1 MPIFQLIEE
10 ISFPPAHL
18 ASPSGILA
26 VGGDLSPERLLEGYR
41 QGIFPWYTEH
51 EPIIWW
57 SPDPRFVLF
66 PPEIRISRSMR
77 QILRRQHF
85 RITFDQ
91 AFRDVI
97 ASCQKPRPGQNGTW
111 ITEEMKKAYI
121 TLHELGYAHSVESWQ
136 GEILV
141 GGVYGISLGRC
152 FFGESMFSFAS
163 NASKAALITLNNKLR
178 DRSFG
183 LIDCQIR
190 SPHLASLGARD
201 VPRKEFI
208 TLLERLLGQETIR
221 GSWAFFAQA

>member
-1 MPIFQLIEE
+1 
-10 ISFPPAHL
+10 
-18 ASPSGILA
+18 
-26 VGGDLSPERLLEGYR
+26 
-41 QGIFPWYTEH
+41 
-51 EPIIWW
+51 
-57 SPDPRFVLF
+57 
-66 PPEIRISRSMR
+66 
-77 QILRRQHF
+77 
-85 RITFDQ
+85 
-91 AFRDVI
+91 
-97 ASCQKPRPGQNGTW
+97 
-111 ITEEMKKAYI
+111 MKKAYI